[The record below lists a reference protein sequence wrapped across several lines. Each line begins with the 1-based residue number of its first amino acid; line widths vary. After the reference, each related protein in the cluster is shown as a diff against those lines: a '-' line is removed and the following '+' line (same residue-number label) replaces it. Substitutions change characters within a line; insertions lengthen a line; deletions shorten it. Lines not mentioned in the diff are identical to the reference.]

1 MLNLTP
7 RECSQVRFCAS
18 IRVIVDMARSRPMA
32 RDPIN
37 PQSIDAISHRLL
49 LLRKALGYS
58 QIFMAQVMRQSP
70 STWAMYET
78 GDRRISIDEALKL
91 CSTVGASLD
100 WIYRGNIHTLPAD
113 LAEKIQI
120 QMKLEAAGERRAIR
134 RS

>member
-1 MLNLTP
+1 MP
-7 RECSQVRFCAS
+7 RE
-18 IRVIVDMARSRPMA
+18 IE
-32 RDPIN
+32 N
-37 PQSIDAISHRLL
+37 PQSVDAISHRLF

-58 QIFMAQVMRQSP
+58 QVVMAQVLGQSI

-120 QMKLEAAGERRAIR
+120 QIRLETAPARKISR

>member
-1 MLNLTP
+1 MAHSP
-7 RECSQVRFCAS
+7 A
-18 IRVIVDMARSRPMA
+18 MARETV
-32 RDPIN
+32 N
-37 PQSIDAISHRLL
+37 PQSVDAISHRLL

-58 QIFMAQVMRQSP
+58 QVFMAKVMGQSP

-78 GDRRISIDEALKL
+78 GDRRISIDQALKL
-91 CSTVGASLD
+91 CATVGASLD

-120 QMKLEAAGERRAIR
+120 QMHVEMAEQRKVNR